1 MNYDKIIFRIIRL
14 DKSIYLELLNEAN
27 ILQKS
32 IAVWI
37 STYILGLLG
46 LLSFID
52 RALDYLKII
61 LPTISQELIQSGSA
75 IEEVELAIDQ
85 LSRLAEE
92 SLVYNIF
99 PDAFIGLVVFAVQ
112 VGIVYSILK
121 YLLRKDTYL
130 KSIIVVLGFST
141 VPALFNFIILFTPSI
156 YLNAIIIFIT
166 NLAILFTMGS
176 GLKQVYSL
184 RNIETILL
192 VVASTSLS
200 SILASI

>member
-92 SLVYNIF
+92 SLVYNI
-99 PDAFIGLVVFAVQ
+99 L
-112 VGIVYSILK
+112 
-121 YLLRKDTYL
+121 
-130 KSIIVVLGFST
+130 
-141 VPALFNFIILFTPSI
+141 
-156 YLNAIIIFIT
+156 
-166 NLAILFTMGS
+166 
-176 GLKQVYSL
+176 
-184 RNIETILL
+184 
-192 VVASTSLS
+192 
-200 SILASI
+200 